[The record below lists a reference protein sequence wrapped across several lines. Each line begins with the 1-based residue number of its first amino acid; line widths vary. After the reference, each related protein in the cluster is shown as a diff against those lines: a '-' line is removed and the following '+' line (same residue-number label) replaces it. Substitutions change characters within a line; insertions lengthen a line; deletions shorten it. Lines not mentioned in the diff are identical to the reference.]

1 MPVPQIFKD
10 DANRANSISLGV
22 NWEENQDDWQIVSNE
37 FRTVAAG
44 THIARSRA
52 LHPDNYRVKARDAAA
67 AGNSFGPAFR
77 VGAGATPDLYWVEF
91 DVAYRIMKRVG
102 GVVSQVAAFGGVTRS
117 TSAYMAIEGQGTTL
131 RAYYNEILR
140 GTVTDTSI
148 AAGAGGLYAGLN
160 GARLD
165 DFEILGD
172 FFWTYTPNAYS
183 MRRIAGATE
192 VVEYVSGF
200 RQANKLWE
208 RGRYGFR
215 FRYDT
220 LTDAEREA
228 MEELHSQH
236 WGAWKALLIRDPVK
250 VNYTAKFFGM
260 GDGLTTKFKLHCD
273 WAMAATT
280 STNGVVDSPQPTI
293 DYFTG
298 VVTYAA
304 APAFG
309 AILRAD
315 VTDARYRV
323 YFAQDELDFQRV
335 THERW
340 GVEVEFIEE
349 KTMLE
354 GVLA

>member
-1 MPVPQIFKD
+1 MIFKD

-22 NWEENQDDWQIVSNE
+22 NWEENQGDWQIVSNE

-44 THIARSRA
+44 THVARSRA
-52 LHPDNYRVKARDAAA
+52 LHPNDYRVRVRDVAE
-67 AGNSFGPAFR
+67 AGNAFGPAFR
-77 VGAGATPDLYWVEF
+77 VGVGATPNLYWVEF
-91 DVAYRIMKRVG
+91 DAIAGYRIMKRVG
-102 GVVSQVAAFGGVTRS
+102 GAYSQVAAFGGIGRFP
-117 TSAYMAIEGQGTTL
+117 SAYMGIEGQGTTL

-148 AAGAGGLYAGLN
+148 ATGAGGLCSLAG

-165 DFEILGD
+165 DFEALGD
-172 FFWTYTPNAYS
+172 FFWTYVPNGYS

-215 FRYDT
+215 FRYDS

-236 WGAWKALLIRDPVK
+236 WGAWKPLLIRDPIK
-250 VNYTAKFFGM
+250 ANYTAKFFGM
-260 GDGLTTKFKLHCD
+260 GNGFATKFKLHCD
-273 WAMAATT
+273 WAMVVTT
-280 STNGVVDSPQPTI
+280 STNGIVDSPQPTI

-304 APAFG
+304 APAYG

-323 YFAQDELDFQRV
+323 YFVQDELDFQRV

-340 GVEVEFIEE
+340 GVEVEFIGE

-354 GVLA
+354 GVQA